1 MVLMER
7 ATFREKLWKPDLAI
21 WIRNLVS
28 VIASLVLLAIHGL
41 VAHVLSPRRDL
52 QCSSTSLPNSLLYP
66 HSPAA
71 PVMSCDWLVEG
82 QQLVT
87 ASWDHTAKLW
97 DFESGQVIH
106 SLEGESITCWFPVAH
121 YQAGGIVP
129 PFVYSILSFLSSLP
143 PSFRHSNPS
152 PSSYFCSPF
161 LSSPLFSGH
170 DLELTHVCTHPT
182 QQLVVTSSQDTTF
195 RLV

>member
-41 VAHVLSPRRDL
+41 VAHVLSPRRYL

-106 SLEGESITCWFPVAH
+106 SLEGEPTTSWFPIAH
-121 YQAGGIVP
+121 YQPGGIVP
-129 PFVYSILSFLSSLP
+129 LFTSFSPFSPLFP
-143 PSFRHSNPS
+143 PTFHHPNPS

-161 LSSPLFSGH
+161 LSSALFSGH

>member
-28 VIASLVLLAIHGL
+28 VIASLVLLAVHGL
-41 VAHVLSPRRDL
+41 VAHVLPPRRYL
-52 QCSSTSLPNSLLYP
+52 QFSSTCLPNSLLYP

-106 SLEGESITCWFPVAH
+106 SLEGESTTSWFPVPH
-121 YQAGGIVP
+121 YQAGSKAI
-129 PFVYSILSFLSSLP
+129 IIIIKFLVSQAI
-143 PSFRHSNPS
+143 
-152 PSSYFCSPF
+152 
-161 LSSPLFSGH
+161 FSAQ
-170 DLELTHVCTHPT
+170 TMRACAI
-182 QQLVVTSSQDTTF
+182 
-195 RLV
+195 

>member
-41 VAHVLSPRRDL
+41 VAHVLSPRRYL

-106 SLEGESITCWFPVAH
+106 SLEGGSTTSWFPVAH

-129 PFVYSILSFLSSLP
+129 PFVYSILSSLPSNSSLSSTFLSLLTFVLFFSLP
-143 PSFRHSNPS
+143 
-152 PSSYFCSPF
+152 Y
-161 LSSPLFSGH
+161 LSILP
-170 DLELTHVCTHPT
+170 PPP
-182 QQLVVTSSQDTTF
+182 
-195 RLV
+195 